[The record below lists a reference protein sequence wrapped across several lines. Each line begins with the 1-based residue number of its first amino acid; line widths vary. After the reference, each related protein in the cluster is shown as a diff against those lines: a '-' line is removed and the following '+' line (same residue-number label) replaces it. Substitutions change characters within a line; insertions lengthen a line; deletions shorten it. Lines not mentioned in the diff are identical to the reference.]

1 MNTVYYSDAFETR
14 LGWVGLLASDSGI
27 RRATLPRDSAADC
40 AAELGKEAETAAPD
54 PHRFADLRGRLVRY
68 FDGRDESFDD
78 VPLDWGGAS
87 EFHRRAWAACRTIP
101 RGETRSYK
109 WLAAMAGNPN
119 AARAAGGA
127 MARNR
132 VPIIIPCHRVVGTDG
147 ALRGFGN
154 GQTRIDLKRRLL
166 DMESGER
173 GVSSPSL
180 WER

>member
-1 MNTVYYSDAFETR
+1 MNTPYLFDAFETR

-27 RRATLPRDSAADC
+27 RRATLPRRSPEDC
-40 AAELGKEAETAAPD
+40 AAELGKDAEAATAD
-54 PHRFADLRGRLVRY
+54 PERFADLRARLIRY
-68 FDGRDESFDD
+68 FDGRDEAFDD
-78 VPLDWGGAS
+78 IPLDLSGAS

-109 WLAAMAGNPN
+109 WLANAAAGNPN

-147 ALRGFGN
+147 ALRGFGS

-166 DMESGER
+166 DMESGANR
-173 GVSSPSL
+173 APTL
-180 WER
+180 WGR

>member
-1 MNTVYYSDAFETR
+1 MNTVYRFDSFETR

-40 AAELGKEAETAAPD
+40 AAELGNDAAAAADPD
-54 PHRFADLRGRLVRY
+54 MFADLRGRLVRY
-68 FDGRDESFDD
+68 FDGRDERFDD

-109 WLAAMAGNPN
+109 WLAKAAAGNPN

-132 VPIIIPCHRVVGTDG
+132 VPIIVPCHRVVGTDG
-147 ALRGFGN
+147 ALRGFGS

-166 DMESGER
+166 DMESGGN
-173 GVSSPSL
+173 GVRTL
-180 WER
+180 WGR